1 MSCTQL
7 REILSECGVRMNDRM
22 GGSGSP
28 RERKQTDGDMG
39 DGEDGGE
46 DDRKE
51 GEEDRD
57 EGNEDGDEDGDEGD
71 DTTGDSDSSFN
82 AKQTILNSQV
92 IPFAIVDDLFEL
104 NGAFAYGTYI
114 SP

>member
-39 DGEDGGE
+39 DGE